1 MGASVLPW
9 VVLMCGWLSHSCF
22 PTKSLL
28 DKVPECSPLGMPA
41 NTQRYKPNKQL
52 RQPFDQVVM
61 DNQTPATL
69 QEVYICRY
77 LYVANEVLLT
87 GT

>member
-1 MGASVLPW
+1 M
-9 VVLMCGWLSHSCF
+9 
-22 PTKSLL
+22 
-28 DKVPECSPLGMPA
+28 GMPA